1 MSDTNPPESADPPNQ
16 AAAAAPSTHP
26 SMRHMVGSS
35 LLSLLIVLVLLTVL
49 RFLLPPLLE
58 SSRYSWHRGHLRAEY
73 EQSAQNLKQISWEGL
88 SQISRLVTKRVQ
100 PSVVHI
106 TVSNQQPLGSTL
118 SRKPKNLIPKAGPN
132 RETRLSPESNFDSFG
147 ATGQGS
153 GVIVS
158 DDGYILTNHHVL
170 SGGVEITVYLADQR
184 MLSAEIVGVDK
195 TTDLALLKIDAQDL
209 MPIDWGDSD
218 TLEIGSPVWAVGSPF
233 GLTGSVSFG
242 ILSGKHRVDLNA
254 NPQYRS
260 SRERISSR
268 YADLMQSDV
277 AVNPGNS
284 GGPLVNGRGE
294 IIGINTAI
302 VGESYR
308 GVSFSIPS
316 NIAKDVLSELIK
328 HGRVRRGWLGVELVP
343 EILSDTSV
351 ETPAVV
357 VRAVVPDSPAAQAN
371 LVPGDRV
378 TKLNDIDIVSVE
390 QAIDTIRDTPAGESI
405 QIHLQRDGQPIVVQA
420 ILGELSFAP

>member
-1 MSDTNPPESADPPNQ
+1 MSDTNQEEPTAGSSN
-16 AAAAAPSTHP
+16 HP
-26 SMRHMVGSS
+26 SMRHLVSSS
-35 LLSLLIVLVLLTVL
+35 LLSLLVVLVLLTVL
-49 RFLLPPLLE
+49 RYLLPPMLE

-73 EQSAQNLKQISWEGL
+73 EQSGAELKQISWEGL
-88 SQISRLVTKRVQ
+88 TQVSRLVTKRVQ

-106 TVSNQQPLGSTL
+106 TVSNQQALSSSL
-118 SRKPKNLIPKAGPN
+118 SRKPRDLVPKAGPN
-132 RETRLSPESNFDSFG
+132 RETRYNNGGVDGFSAS
-147 ATGQGS
+147 GQGS

-158 DDGYILTNHHVL
+158 QDGHILTNHHVL
-170 SGGVEITVYLADQR
+170 SGGVEVTVYLADQR
-184 MLSAEIVGVDK
+184 ILPAEIVGVDK
-195 TTDLALLKIDAQDL
+195 TTDLALLKIDAENL

-218 TLEIGSPVWAVGSPF
+218 SIEIGSPVWAVGSPF

-284 GGPLVNGRGE
+284 GGPLVDGKGQL
-294 IIGINTAI
+294 IGINTAI

-316 NIAKDVLSELIK
+316 NVVKEVFDQLIK

-343 EILSDTSV
+343 EILSDNNQQ
-351 ETPAVV
+351 TPAIV
-357 VRAVVPDSPAAQAN
+357 VRAVVPDSPAAQAG
-371 LVPGDRV
+371 LAPGDRV
-378 TKLNDIDIVSVE
+378 IKLDDIDVLSVE
-390 QAIDTIRDTPAGESI
+390 QAIDTIRDTQAGDTIEV
-405 QIHLQRDGQPIVVQA
+405 HLQRDGQRLVVQA
-420 ILGELSFAP
+420 TLGELSFAP

>member
-1 MSDTNPPESADPPNQ
+1 MSETSPNEPDSPQ
-16 AAAAAPSTHP
+16 QNHP
-26 SMRHMVGSS
+26 SMRHLVGSS
-35 LLSLLIVLVLLTVL
+35 LLSLLVVLVLLTVL
-49 RFLLPPLLE
+49 RFLLPPMLE

-73 EQSAQNLKQISWEGL
+73 EQSAESLGQISWEGL
-88 SQISRLVTKRVQ
+88 SQVSRLVTKRVQ

-106 TVSNQQPLGSTL
+106 AVSNSQPLSSTL
-118 SRKPKNLIPKAGPN
+118 SRKPKDLVPKVGPN
-132 RETRLSPESNFDSFG
+132 RETRWNSDSSIDAYSFS
-147 ATGQGS
+147 GQGS

-170 SGGVEITVYLADQR
+170 NGGVDITVYLADQR
-184 MLSAEIVGVDK
+184 MLAAEIVGVDK
-195 TTDLALLKIDAQDL
+195 TTDLALLKIDAQGL
-209 MPIDWGDSD
+209 MPIDWGNSD
-218 TLEIGSPVWAVGSPF
+218 ALEIGSPVWAVGSPF

-294 IIGINTAI
+294 LIGINTAI

-316 NIAKDVLSELIK
+316 NVAKEIFDQLIE

-343 EILSDTSV
+343 EILSDPSIQ
-351 ETPAVV
+351 TPAIV
-357 VRAVVPDSPAAQAN
+357 VRAVVPDSPAAQAG
-371 LVPGDRV
+371 LALGDR
-378 TKLNDIDIVSVE
+378 LIQLSDIEVVSVE
-390 QAIDTIRDTPAGESI
+390 QAIDTIRDTPAGQSI
-405 QIHLQRDGQPIVVQA
+405 EIHLQRDGQRLVVQA